1 MQPFAGF
8 PQPPPII
15 LLRLIMNKMLFL
27 LTVAVIYAGCSPSPE
42 KPEDEAGLQT
52 PLTKSGTQ
60 LFDAAL
66 AEELGA
72 DQYGMRLYVMAF
84 LKAGPNQEMSAEQAA
99 ELQRGHMA
107 HIRQL
112 AEAGKLILAGP
123 FVGSAEVRG
132 IFLFRT
138 DSLEHARALTA
149 QDPAVA
155 AGRLEM
161 ELYQWYG
168 SAALLQTPEIHAR
181 IAREN
186 P

>member
-1 MQPFAGF
+1 
-8 PQPPPII
+8 
-15 LLRLIMNKMLFL
+15 MNKMLFL
-27 LTVAVIYAGCSPSPE
+27 LTVAVILGGCSASSDHAG
-42 KPEDEAGLQT
+42 DEAGLQT
-52 PLTKSGTQ
+52 PLTESGTQ

-72 DQYGMRLYVMAF
+72 DLYGMRLYVMAF

-112 AEAGKLILAGP
+112 AEAGELILAGP
-123 FVGSAEVRG
+123 FVGSADVRG

-138 DSLEHARALTA
+138 DSVEHARTLTA

-161 ELYQWYG
+161 ELHQWYG
-168 SAALLQTPEIHAR
+168 SAALLQTPDFHAR

>member
-1 MQPFAGF
+1 MLLMYK
-8 PQPPPII
+8 I
-15 LLRLIMNKMLFL
+15 LILFVMPLIW
-27 LTVAVIYAGCSPSPE
+27 AGCSPSSGE
-42 KPEDEAGLQT
+42 SEDEAGLQT
-52 PLTKSGTQ
+52 PLTGHDSE

-112 AEAGKLILAGP
+112 AEAGELILAGP

-161 ELYQWYG
+161 ELHQWYG